1 MRIAEG
7 CPDSADTR
15 WKVTQVPAINLLV
28 RPGYSRKKRLGAQ
41 GGQVYVTKALEVEK
55 AGRVMAVGYL
65 QIVFAAVWGLLLFSE
80 IPDLWTG
87 LGATVIIGSTFLMGR
102 LHPVAAPR
110 GR

>member
-1 MRIAEG
+1 MPGGTE
-7 CPDSADTR
+7 
-15 WKVTQVPAINLLV
+15 WLVLLGV
-28 RPGYSRKKRLGAQ
+28 GLGAQ
-41 GGQVYVTKALEVEK
+41 GGQVYVTKALQVEK

-65 QIVFAAVWGLLLFSE
+65 QIVFAAAWGIFLFRE

-87 LGATVIIGSTFLMGR
+87 VGAAIIIGSTFVMGR